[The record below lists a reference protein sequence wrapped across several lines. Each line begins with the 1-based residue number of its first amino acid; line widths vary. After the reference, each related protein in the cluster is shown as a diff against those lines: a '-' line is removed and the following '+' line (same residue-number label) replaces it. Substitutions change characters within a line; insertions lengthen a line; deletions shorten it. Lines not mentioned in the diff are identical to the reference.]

1 MDNKENIN
9 ELTQLK
15 IEKLLKKNKYWQDKI
30 DKLKPVNNKSQEDE
44 DLLLEMINEIV
55 YNSKRIQELE
65 NKLSE
70 KNDTKND
77 TKEKEEKSQEELKD
91 TLVKKNR
98 GIGAGGANTNL
109 HGKKF
114 EEQTNIENY
123 LLEKGFEK
131 TVFSE
136 VKKNKYDYILSKSF
150 DNEVIGKK
158 IIYLSQNGFKTYMKK
173 YFNIDV
179 FRCPDEAYIIEYQD
193 GKKIIKVL
201 EKKEQNVDGSVE
213 TKLWA
218 CPSLKREY
226 EIVLNTNDTFTQF
239 NICYALCV
247 NEFLHKSLTS
257 DKQKYQILR
266 KILQESDVTFF
277 QGDVDNYFD
286 RLYEWLLN

>member
-1 MDNKENIN
+1 MDNKEDNTN
-9 ELTQLK
+9 ELTRLK

-30 DKLKPVNNKSQEDE
+30 DKWKVVNIKSQDDE
-44 DLLLEMINEIV
+44 DLIIELTNEIL

-65 NKLSE
+65 KVENKLNGTIE
-70 KNDTKND
+70 V
-77 TKEKEEKSQEELKD
+77 KEMEEKIADDFRESLA
-91 TLVKKNR
+91 KKNR

-136 VKKNKYDYILSKSF
+136 IKKNKYDYTLSKTF
-150 DNEVIGKK
+150 DGKK

-173 YFNIDV
+173 YYNIDA
-179 FRCPDEAYIIEYQD
+179 FRCPDEAYVIKYKD
-193 GKKIIKVL
+193 GRKIIKVL

-226 EIVLNTNDTFTQF
+226 EIVLNTNDTNDNF
-239 NICYALCV
+239 IVYYALCV
-247 NEFLHKSLTS
+247 NDFLYKSLTS

-266 KILQESDVTFF
+266 KILQETDVTFF
-277 QGDVDNYFD
+277 QGDVDNYFE
-286 RLYEWLLN
+286 RLYQWLLN